1 MKLYEQFHGET
12 VITNIGKELR
22 DILKYEQRD
31 FKILTGYGSTSCICL
46 SKQAAIKSLTKL
58 KKEGK
63 IKGFLPGEIKY
74 QVIDNKSPYFEDKS
88 KYVNR
93 IKSDKDYGNEGV
105 IFVFVK

>member
-12 VITNIGKELR
+12 AITNIGKEIR
-22 DILKYEQRD
+22 DILKDEQRD
-31 FKILTGYGSTSCICL
+31 FKILTGYGSISNICL

-58 KKEGK
+58 KKEGR